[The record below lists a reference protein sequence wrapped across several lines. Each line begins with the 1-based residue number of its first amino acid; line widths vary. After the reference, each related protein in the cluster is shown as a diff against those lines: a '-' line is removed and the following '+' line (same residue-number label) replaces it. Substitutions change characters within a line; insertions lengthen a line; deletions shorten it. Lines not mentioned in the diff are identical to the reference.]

1 MTYDHRHSS
10 LFINTRNNFI
20 YMNTLIN
27 KTALV
32 LGAGAGIGYAICHAF
47 AEAGA
52 TVTAVGSNKENL
64 LLLRQALPGSNHRFW
79 CLNLAAAAGQNE
91 LVNKLAQSGYPHI
104 VAINLQVP
112 AGKQRVI
119 NVTKETFTDYV
130 TQNLEAVFAIIEKTL
145 LFQRSEQFGRWI
157 GISSFSMHIGI
168 AGQALYN
175 TQKATLESFMR
186 NIAVEEGKHGIT
198 ANSIA
203 PGFIETPG
211 VIQKYPAELRT
222 KIAAMNV
229 LKRAGKA
236 EEVAA
241 AVCFLASPLAAYIT
255 GITLPVCG
263 GAQLAWNL

>member
-1 MTYDHRHSS
+1 MQP
-10 LFINTRNNFI
+10 L
-20 YMNTLIN
+20 LP

-32 LGAGAGIGYAICHAF
+32 LGAGAGIGHAICHAF
-47 AEAGA
+47 AEAGT
-52 TVTAVGSNKENL
+52 TVIAVASNEENL
-64 LLLRQALPGSNHRFW
+64 LHLQQTLPGDNHRFW
-79 CLNLAAAAGQNE
+79 CLNLVAAEGQNE
-91 LVNKLAQSGYPHI
+91 LVNKLAQWGYPHI

-112 AGKQRVI
+112 AAKQRVI
-119 NVTKETFTDYV
+119 NATKESFADHII
-130 TQNLEAVFAIIEKTL
+130 QNMEAVFAIIEKTL
-145 LFQRSEQFGRWI
+145 LFQRSEHFGRWI
-157 GISSFSMHIGI
+157 GISSLSMHLGI

-211 VIQKYPAELRT
+211 VIRRYPEEVRT
-222 KIAAMNV
+222 RLSLMNV
-229 LKRAGKA
+229 MKRAGKA

-263 GAQLAWNL
+263 GAQLSWNL